1 MGRFRQFRYWVL
13 GMVTLILCVGSH
25 PAIASVSGFAAT
37 FQSPH
42 VAQAIANPEQQAQVA
57 YDEGR
62 YAEAAELLEQAHQQ
76 YQAQGNGVKAAI
88 ALSNLSLTYQK
99 LGQWPEANTALDQAW
114 KLLDNQA
121 VSLGV
126 KAQILDVQGQLQFAQ
141 GQLIPA
147 VETWQQT
154 ADFYAQLDNIPRH
167 ALSRLHQVQA
177 LQARGLFQQ
186 VLRNL
191 RELSTLMADQPDSA
205 TKAAI
210 LRQLGDSLRAT
221 GNLPEAKEALKDSQA
236 VATRLQNNALMAATN
251 LSLGNLEY
259 SQFRAAVERATN
271 KEDEAVAM
279 GHANQAIGYYTAV
292 TQGIGGSSY
301 QVQAGLN
308 LMRLL
313 TQPAIANKDAAIRQE
328 AARLYREI
336 ATLLDRQPLG
346 RATLY
351 GYTGLAESL
360 IALKDMSDRP
370 SWAAIVSLLEKANR
384 QAAAL
389 GDARA
394 RSSVLG
400 TLGHVYEQT
409 REWSTAEDFS
419 RQALSLS
426 QRARADDLSYRWQW
440 QLGRILK
447 SADQPEEA
455 IASYT
460 GAFKT
465 LKSIRSDLITANP
478 DVRFSF
484 RESVEPI
491 YRELVALLLSPVAY
505 SQNTN
510 ALAAANRDSEQN
522 RLRLARTVM
531 EALQL
536 AELENFFQAACI
548 EETLDVDEVVSDTNT
563 AVIYT
568 MLLDDSLEVVL
579 TLPQQADQAEPD
591 LVHYTAPA
599 SRQDID
605 QTLLSFKEALNNGD
619 GQKVRDYGNTLYN
632 WLLKSAVDDG
642 QISPTTIKTLVFV
655 LDGDLR
661 SIPMATLYDGEKYL
675 IETYALSLILGL
687 EVRDPLTLPNPEQLQ
702 VLAAS
707 LTNPPASEIP
717 LYGPLPKVNVEL
729 DQIAA
734 TRMQATLLRDEEFT
748 QAALE
753 QQLNE
758 TDYTIV
764 HLATHGEFGRDRQNT
779 FILDSEG
786 RINIDTL
793 GNIFS
798 SRRQAETRLEMLILS
813 ACKTATGDSQEVLGI
828 AGAAVQAGARST
840 IATLWSVDD
849 EASVRFTE
857 KLYTQLGQSGIS
869 RAEALRQAQQALM
882 AEYPGRPRYWAP
894 YVLVGS
900 WR

>member
-13 GMVTLILCVGSH
+13 GALALVLCWGSH
-25 PAIASVSGFAAT
+25 PAIAYVSDFAAASPV
-37 FQSPH
+37 FQ
-42 VAQAIANPEQQAQVA
+42 VAPTIASPEQQAQTA
-57 YDEGR
+57 YDQGR
-62 YAEAAELLEQAHQQ
+62 YNEAADLLQQTHQQ
-76 YQAQGNGVKAAI
+76 YQAQGNEVKAAI

-99 LGQWPEANTALDQAW
+99 LGQWPEANAAIDHAW
-114 KLLDNQA
+114 ELLDNQT

-126 KAQILDVQGQLQFAQ
+126 QAQILDVQGQLQFAQ

-154 ADFYAQLDNIPRH
+154 ADLYAQLDNVPRQ

-191 RELSTLMADQPDSA
+191 EELAALMADQPDSA

-221 GNLPEAKEALKDSQA
+221 GYLQRAEKALQASQE
-236 VATRLQNNALMAATN
+236 VATRLQDNALIAATN

-259 SQFRAAVERATN
+259 GQFRATLTKADNTVAVR
-271 KEDEAVAM
+271 
-279 GHANQAIGYYTAV
+279 HANQALSYYQNV
-292 TQGIGGSSY
+292 IEDISGSPY

-313 TQPAIANKDAAIRQE
+313 TQPAVAQWQTAAQ
-328 AARLYREI
+328 LYPGIE
-336 ATLLDRQPLG
+336 TLLNQQPLG

-351 GYTGLAESL
+351 GYAGLAESL
-360 IALKDMSDRP
+360 IALKNSSDRSRP
-370 SWAAIVSLLEKANR
+370 SWSDIVALLEKADR
-384 QAAAL
+384 QAEAL

-394 RSSVLG
+394 HSSVLG

-409 REWSTAEDFS
+409 DQWAVAEDFS
-419 RQALSLS
+419 RQALSLA
-426 QRARADDLSYRWQW
+426 QRVRADDLSYRWQW

-447 SADQPEEA
+447 SEAEQEAA
-455 IASYT
+455 IAAYT
-460 GAFKT
+460 RAFKT

-484 RESVEPI
+484 RESVEPV
-491 YRELVALLLSPVAY
+491 YRELVALLLSPVA
-505 SQNTN
+505 N
-510 ALAAANRDSEQN
+510 AQKTQVTAAANRDAEQR

-548 EETLDVDEVVSDTNT
+548 EETLDIDEVVSDTTT

-591 LVHYTAPA
+591 LVHYAASA
-599 SRQDID
+599 SRHDID
-605 QTLLSFKEALNNGD
+605 RTLLDFNAALKIGD
-619 GQKVRDYGNTLYN
+619 REKVRTYGSTLYN
-632 WLLKSAVDDG
+632 WLLKPAIDDG
-642 QISPTTIKTLVFV
+642 QISPSTIKTLVFV
-655 LDGDLR
+655 LDGNLR
-661 SIPMATLYDGEKYL
+661 SIPMATLHDGEHYL

-687 EVRDPLTLPNPEQLQ
+687 EVRDPLTLPAQEQLQ

-707 LTNPPASEIP
+707 LTHPPASEIP
-717 LYGPLPKVNVEL
+717 LYGPLPQVNVEL
-729 DQIAA
+729 DRIAD
-734 TRMQATLLRDEEFT
+734 TQMQATLLRDEEFT
-748 QAALE
+748 RTALE
-753 QQLNE
+753 QQLSE

-764 HLATHGEFGRDRQNT
+764 HLATHGQFGRDRQNT
-779 FILDSEG
+779 FVLGSEG
-786 RINIDTL
+786 RISIDAL
-793 GNIFS
+793 GNIFR
-798 SRRQAETRLEMLILS
+798 SRRQTDTRLEMLILS
-813 ACKTATGDSQEVLGI
+813 ACKTATGDSREVLGI

-857 KLYTQLGQSGIS
+857 ELYTRLGKSGIS
-869 RAEALRQAQQALM
+869 RAEALRQAQQVLM
-882 AEYPGRPRYWAP
+882 EEYPGRPRYWAP